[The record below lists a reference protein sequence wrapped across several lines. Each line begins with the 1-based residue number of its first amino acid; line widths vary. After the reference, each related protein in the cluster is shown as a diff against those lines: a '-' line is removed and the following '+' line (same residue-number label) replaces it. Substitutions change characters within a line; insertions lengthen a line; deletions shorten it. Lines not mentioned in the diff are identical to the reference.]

1 MYTMNE
7 FIQNI
12 VDENKKILCFGT
24 GLMARELME
33 NEEIRVRT
41 VGLIDNDVWKQ
52 GKVMELQGKDF
63 FVISPDQVKDFIE
76 EKTVIVLASGFYRE
90 MEKQLQNMGIA
101 RDIEI
106 VVYPRIRVNYSSDS
120 EVFFE
125 QRILKECLKEYEI
138 VLEQY
143 GITGEDKQRKLYE
156 KERYIRGDVKT
167 GRPLV
172 LPRIMVMPTTRC
184 NMRCKG
190 CSSLLPYFKTPKDV
204 AIEQIIRDF
213 ELFFSGIDECI
224 RITIGGE
231 PFLYPHLQEIL
242 EYLLKQEK
250 ILGIMLITNST
261 ITPKPQVLELL
272 RHPKVLVE
280 VSDYGHL
287 EKMSH
292 LICELESKDIN
303 FTVLTE
309 QTWTDMGGIQCRNR
323 TEDELKFQYLNC
335 DQGRVIKGIHDGKFY
350 TCARSARM
358 AALGAYSS
366 EHDYFELKE
375 TDKGDAIREKIKAM
389 YYSETADACNYCDL
403 ATLPTKVIEA
413 GIQMQG
419 GFQKSEYTIVKRE
432 EYERL
437 KKLAQVKGAYEG

>member
-1 MYTMNE
+1 MYTMDE

-76 EKTVIVLASGFYRE
+76 EKTVIVLASGFYKE
-90 MEKQLQNMGIA
+90 MEKQLQSMGIA

-106 VVYPRIRVNYSSDS
+106 VIYPRIRVNYSSDS

-190 CSSLLPYFKTPKDV
+190 CSSLLPYFKKPKDV

-375 TDKGDAIREKIKAM
+375 TDKGDAIRKKIKAM